1 MRTSHPV
8 DRALF
13 LAPTVHELI
22 SQGYRLMPAT
32 QSLLGLQITGEPG
45 VYRDRSVKWSKRQR
59 TKMHTHASLL
69 DYHWTWYSAER
80 MALCVLHT
88 KPREKKGKGCSTM
101 KSPWSP
107 LKKSPLRREVSD
119 PSIVGCT

>member
-45 VYRDRSVKWSKRQR
+45 VCRDRSVKWRKRQR
-59 TKMHTHASLL
+59 TKM
-69 DYHWTWYSAER
+69 Y
-80 MALCVLHT
+80 T
-88 KPREKKGKGCSTM
+88 KLRGQKGKACSTM